1 MKIEFV
7 LKDFDPV
14 KITEKYGLT
23 ENGKAQLFLA
33 NNAFRRMEKYVP
45 RDTGALATT
54 VIVEAGKV
62 TYVQPYARK
71 QYYTN
76 KGKGLRGKQWDKK
89 MIANERDVLTRE
101 FENYIKMLKGNS

>member
-1 MKIEFV
+1 MKIEYTLENFN
-7 LKDFDPV
+7 PI
-14 KITEKYGLT
+14 KITNKYGLT
-23 ENGKAQLFLA
+23 DRGKAQLFLA

-54 VIVEAGKV
+54 VIIEPGSV
-62 TYVQPYARK
+62 TYIQPYARK

-89 MIANERDVLTRE
+89 MIANERDVLNRE
-101 FENYIKMLKGNS
+101 FESYIKMLKRSS